1 MNEGTW
7 PWEYTET
14 VPRDEPVRRS
24 PDPVRRSPD
33 PVMDL
38 RELTKAL
45 RSLQSQVEVLSDL
58 INSHEKVL
66 SRIGAYEV
74 RDAE

>member
-14 VPRDEPVRRS
+14 VPRDE
-24 PDPVRRSPD
+24 PVRRSPD